1 MRQHL
6 LEDIRSHALA
16 KPNQFAVCDSQVS
29 INYGALDRF
38 STSLAMHLQAIGC
51 KTGSRVVVV
60 ANRRAIIVAAILG
73 TFKAGCIH
81 VPLDPRMPAARL
93 QYILNDIAP
102 AAVITGAGV
111 KVINAYGPTE
121 VTCGCTAYTIRDL
134 EPGRQELYPI
144 GRPFKH
150 VRTFLVGSEGERIT

>member
-16 KPNQFAVCDSQVS
+16 KPNQLAVCDSEVS
-29 INYGALDRF
+29 ITYGALDRF

-81 VPLDPRMPAARL
+81 VPLDPRMPAGRL
-93 QYILNDIAP
+93 QYILADIAP
-102 AAVITGAGV
+102 AVVITEDALLATVIAHSSAV
-111 KVINAYGPTE
+111 KTLLVSH
-121 VTCGCTAYTIRDL
+121 L
-134 EPGRQELYPI
+134 EEMLAQCSA
-144 GRPFKH
+144 
-150 VRTFLVGSEGERIT
+150 TGEARSTLPPALDSSL